1 MQTYREAA
9 EFTAP
14 DLEAGLIAAIRYNP
28 ALYWETRDLLPT
40 DPLDAFAVHWKPFH
54 DLATAIEDGAGFH
67 AREAELPLPLAGEL
81 DGASPAPDPHAAAQA
96 LGELYQRRSMAGF
109 LQEGL
114 TRQRDG
120 ETTADLMEWILE
132 KGAAVQESIAATRP
146 GGLVWGADLE
156 HLVMGLAKKALASK
170 ESGRAT
176 LGTPTGLADLDR
188 TLNGLNPGLYVLGGA
203 PGVGKTSLALQ
214 WAMKAAEEVPVV
226 YVTYENSPSNLT
238 LKAIGRLAKVPP
250 ADVERGQAD
259 LAKLQEGAAA
269 FGNIAHRLAF
279 VEGNQ
284 RTTTAYIQGQARQAM
299 ARHGARRCLVI
310 VDYLQRMAHASGYG
324 TLRENVSA
332 LTLGLR
338 ELATRLD
345 SPVLAISSLSR
356 GVNNYAHPGL
366 EALKESG
373 DLEFTADVV
382 LLLGKREEAL
392 GNGRRRMVD
401 LEVAKNRFGEAG
413 GKVGLSFDTA
423 LGGFGEEA
431 RT

>member
-1 MQTYREAA
+1 MVERV
-9 EFTAP
+9 
-14 DLEAGLIAAIRYNP
+14 L
-28 ALYWETRDLLPT
+28 
-40 DPLDAFAVHWKPFH
+40 
-54 DLATAIEDGAGFH
+54 DLAKE
-67 AREAELPLPLAGEL
+67 AR
-81 DGASPAPDPHAAAQA
+81 
-96 LGELYQRRSMAGF
+96 
-109 LQEGL
+109 
-114 TRQRDG
+114 
-120 ETTADLMEWILE
+120 
-132 KGAAVQESIAATRP
+132 
-146 GGLVWGADLE
+146 
-156 HLVMGLAKKALASK
+156 ASK

-188 TLNGLNPGLYVLGGA
+188 TLNGLNPGLYVMGGS

-238 LKAIGRLAKVPP
+238 LKAIGRLANISPS
-250 ADVERGQAD
+250 DVDRGQAD
-259 LAKLQEGAAA
+259 LAKLQEGAAD
-269 FGNIAHRLAF
+269 FGKIAHRLAF
-279 VEGNQ
+279 VEGTAS
-284 RTTTAYIQGQARQAM
+284 TTTSSIQGQARQAM

-338 ELATRLD
+338 KLATQLD

-356 GVNNYAHPGL
+356 GVNNYAHPTL

-382 LLLGKREEAL
+382 LLLGKREDAL
-392 GNGRRRMVD
+392 GRGPRKMVD

-413 GKVGLSFDTA
+413 GKVGLSFDQA
-423 LGGFGEEA
+423 LGGFAQEA

>member
-1 MQTYREAA
+1 MLTYVEGA
-9 EFTAP
+9 EYTAP
-14 DLEAGLIAAIRYNP
+14 DLETALIAAIRANP
-28 ALYWETRDLLPT
+28 ATYWETLDLLPANSV
-40 DPLDAFAVHWKPFH
+40 DGFAVHWKAWH
-54 DLATAIEDGAGFH
+54 DLARAIEADN
-67 AREAELPLPLAGEL
+67 PLPLAGEL
-81 DGASPAPDPHAAAQA
+81 DGASPAPDPLAAAGT
-96 LGELYQRRSMAGF
+96 LGELYQQRSMAYF

-114 TRQRDG
+114 QRQREG
-120 ETTADLMEWILE
+120 ETPTDLMEWLQE
-132 KGAAVQESIAATRP
+132 KGAAVQEAIAATRP
-146 GGLVWGADLE
+146 GALLWGDSLVERVLDLAME
-156 HLVMGLAKKALASK
+156 ARTSK

-176 LGTPTGLADLDR
+176 LGIPTGLADLDR
-188 TLNGLNPGLYVLGGA
+188 TLNGLNHGLYVLGGA

-226 YVTYENSPSNLT
+226 YVTYENSPPNLT
-238 LKAIGRLAKVPP
+238 LKAIGRLANISP
-250 ADVERGQAD
+250 ADVDRGVAD
-259 LAKLQEGAAA
+259 LAKLQEGAAD
-269 FGNIAHRLAF
+269 FGKIAHRLAF

-310 VDYLQRMAHASGYG
+310 VDYLQRMAHASGSGYG

-356 GVNNYAHPGL
+356 GVNNYAHPTL

-382 LLLGKREEAL
+382 LLLGAREDAL
-392 GNGRRRMVD
+392 GRGPRRMVD
-401 LEVAKNRFGEAG
+401 LVVAKNRFGEADR
-413 GKVGLSFDTA
+413 KVGLSFNPA
-423 LGGFGEEA
+423 LGDFGEEA

>member
-1 MQTYREAA
+1 
-9 EFTAP
+9 
-14 DLEAGLIAAIRYNP
+14 
-28 ALYWETRDLLPT
+28 
-40 DPLDAFAVHWKPFH
+40 
-54 DLATAIEDGAGFH
+54 
-67 AREAELPLPLAGEL
+67 
-81 DGASPAPDPHAAAQA
+81 
-96 LGELYQRRSMAGF
+96 
-109 LQEGL
+109 
-114 TRQRDG
+114 
-120 ETTADLMEWILE
+120 
-132 KGAAVQESIAATRP
+132 
-146 GGLVWGADLE
+146 
-156 HLVMGLAKKALASK
+156 
-170 ESGRAT
+170 
-176 LGTPTGLADLDR
+176 
-188 TLNGLNPGLYVLGGA
+188 

-238 LKAIGRLAKVPP
+238 LKAIGRLANISPS
-250 ADVERGQAD
+250 DVDRGLAD

-356 GVNNYAHPGL
+356 GVNNYTHPTL

-382 LLLGKREEAL
+382 LLLGEREDAL
-392 GNGRRRMVD
+392 GKGRRKMVD
-401 LEVAKNRFGEAG
+401 LVVAKSYLLR
-413 GKVGLSFDTA
+413 
-423 LGGFGEEA
+423 
-431 RT
+431 RIC

>member
-1 MQTYREAA
+1 MQTYIEGA
-9 EFTAP
+9 EYTAP
-14 DLEAGLIAAIRYNP
+14 NLEAGLIAAIRASP
-28 ALYWETRDLLPT
+28 TLYWETLDLLPANSV
-40 DPLDAFAVHWKPFH
+40 DGFAVHWKAWH
-54 DLATAIEDGAGFH
+54 DLARAIEADT
-67 AREAELPLPLAGEL
+67 PLPLAGEL
-81 DGASPAPDPHAAAQA
+81 DGASPAPDPRAAART
-96 LGELYQRRSMAGF
+96 LGEMYQQRSMAYF

-114 TRQRDG
+114 QRQREG
-120 ETTADLMEWILE
+120 ETPADLMEWLQE
-132 KGAAVQESIAATRP
+132 KGAAVQEAIAATRP
-146 GGLVWGADLE
+146 GALLWGDSLVERVLDLAME
-156 HLVMGLAKKALASK
+156 ARKSK

-176 LGTPTGLADLDR
+176 LGIPTGLADLDR
-188 TLNGLNPGLYVLGGA
+188 TLNGLNPGLYVMGGS

-238 LKAIGRLAKVPP
+238 LKAIGRLANVPP
-250 ADVERGQAD
+250 ADVERGVAD

-279 VEGNQ
+279 VEGTAS
-284 RTTTAYIQGQARQAM
+284 TTTSSIQGQARQAM

-413 GKVGLSFDTA
+413 GKVGLSFDTV
-423 LGGFGEEA
+423 LGDFGEEA

>member
-1 MQTYREAA
+1 MLTYVEGA
-9 EFTAP
+9 EYTAP
-14 DLEAGLIAAIRYNP
+14 DLETALIAAIRANP
-28 ALYWETRDLLPT
+28 ATYWETLDLLPANSV
-40 DPLDAFAVHWKPFH
+40 DGFAVHWKAWH
-54 DLATAIEDGAGFH
+54 DLARAIEADN
-67 AREAELPLPLAGEL
+67 PLPLAGEL
-81 DGASPAPDPHAAAQA
+81 DGASPAPDPLAAAGT
-96 LGELYQRRSMAGF
+96 LGELYQQRSMAYF

-114 TRQRDG
+114 QRQREG
-120 ETTADLMEWILE
+120 ETPTDLMEWLQE
-132 KGAAVQESIAATRP
+132 KGAAVQEAIAATRP
-146 GGLVWGADLE
+146 GALLWGDSLVERVLDLAME
-156 HLVMGLAKKALASK
+156 ARTSK

-176 LGTPTGLADLDR
+176 LGIPTGLADLDR
-188 TLNGLNPGLYVLGGA
+188 TLNGLNHGLYVLGGA

-226 YVTYENSPSNLT
+226 YVTYENSPPNLT
-238 LKAIGRLAKVPP
+238 LKAIGRLANISP
-250 ADVERGQAD
+250 ADVDRGVAD
-259 LAKLQEGAAA
+259 LAKLQEGAAD
-269 FGNIAHRLAF
+269 FGKIAHRLAF

-310 VDYLQRMAHASGYG
+310 VDYLQRMAHASGSGYG

-356 GVNNYAHPGL
+356 GVNNYSHPSL

-382 LLLGKREEAL
+382 LLLGAREDAL
-392 GNGRRRMVD
+392 GRGPRRMLD
-401 LEVAKNRFGEAG
+401 LEVAKNRFGEASH
-413 GKVGLSFDTA
+413 KVGLSFNPA
-423 LGGFGEEA
+423 LGDFAQEA
-431 RT
+431 RE